1 MDQSLLPNIYDF
13 ITHTYPFSQL
23 RPLECD
29 AAATAIK
36 ISYHSPDDE
45 LKDEQIAGA
54 GLYMIRAGVAEE
66 INKDDNSLRCRL
78 GVGDSF
84 GYTQI
89 DKEGQSDYKVTFLEN
104 TLLYFIPKQVL
115 QFLIEKNKAV
125 GNYFNSKEWIR
136 LRSSHQYADESD
148 DGITPNNAKKII
160 SVYQRDFATVTPDTT
175 IQTTAQIMAHK
186 HVDIVTVVDENEM
199 PTGVVTKSDMAVRC
213 VAAGLDIRSPVSKIM
228 TNSVFTVNA
237 SSPLFE
243 AMEQMVIHRIRNLP
257 VIQDG
262 KIVGTLTTTELMK
275 NTHLQAIYLVQS
287 ISSADDL
294 DSLCKLSVQNKEI
307 FRTLVQNNMQPHSIQ
322 RVLSHIA
329 DEFCSRIA
337 ELGEQKFGE
346 APCHYAFV
354 AAGSLARNEVQ
365 FLSDQDNAIITER
378 ELATDEERAYFKNLA
393 EFICTSLDKCGYP
406 LCDGNYMAS
415 NPKWCASYDT
425 WKKYYSSWIANT
437 DKEALLNSQVF
448 LDMRLLYGDEFLLNK
463 LKNHLISL
471 ISENSRFLATLTTI
485 STTVSPPL
493 GMFKQFVLTKDGKNN
508 PSLNIK
514 KQAVNLIVELG
525 RIYGLSAKCLSS
537 DTYRRLESAADA
549 GLLNEDDLRELTE
562 AYTFLNSVR
571 FDHQLQAMNEG
582 RKMTN
587 NLEPSKL
594 SQFERNHL
602 RDAFRIIARHQQAA
616 TFRFAGGRGIL

>member
-160 SVYQRDFATVTPDTT
+160 SVCQRDFATVTPDTT

-307 FRTLVQNNMQPHSIQ
+307 FRTLVQNNMQPRSIQ

-549 GLLNEDDLRELTE
+549 GLLKEDDLRELTE

>member
-160 SVYQRDFATVTPDTT
+160 SVCQRDFATVTPDTT

-337 ELGEQKFGE
+337 ELGEQKFGK

-378 ELATDEERAYFKNLA
+378 ELATDEERAYFKTLA

-616 TFRFAGGRGIL
+616 TFRFAGG

>member
-136 LRSSHQYADESD
+136 LRSSHQYADETD
-148 DGITPNNAKKII
+148 DGITPNNTKKII
-160 SVYQRDFATVTPDTT
+160 SVCQRDFATVTPDTT

-549 GLLNEDDLRELTE
+549 GLLKEDDLRELTE

>member
-160 SVYQRDFATVTPDTT
+160 SVCQRDFATVTPDTT